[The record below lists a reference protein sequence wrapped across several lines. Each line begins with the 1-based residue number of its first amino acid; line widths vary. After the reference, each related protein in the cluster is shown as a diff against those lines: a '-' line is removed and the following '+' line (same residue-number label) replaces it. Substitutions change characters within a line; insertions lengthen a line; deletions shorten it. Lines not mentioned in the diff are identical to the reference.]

1 VSAAQLYESMRAELP
16 ALDEQLARGE
26 FSGMF
31 GWLRTHVHG
40 LGAKVPVQE
49 LLKNATGKPLNA
61 VSFIRYVEAKYLETS
76 ASSAAA

>member
-1 VSAAQLYESMRAELP
+1 
-16 ALDEQLARGE
+16 
-26 FSGMF
+26 
-31 GWLRTHVHG
+31 VHG

-49 LLKNATGKPLNA
+49 LLKHATGKTLSA

>member
-1 VSAAQLYESMRAELP
+1 MKRSAVADKVVAVTGG
-16 ALDEQLARGE
+16 ARGI
-26 FSGMF
+26 G
-31 GWLRTHVHG
+31 LATATVLHG

-61 VSFIRYVEAKYLETS
+61 VAFIRYVEAKYLETS